1 MKKAAKI
8 EIDAAPKDS
17 PARPERLKMKLS
29 RNSESK
35 DETPVIRQPK
45 VRFKSSLEKFIF
57 T

>member
-1 MKKAAKI
+1 VKKAPKI

-35 DETPVIRQPK
+35 DDTPVIRQPK
-45 VRFKSSLEKFIF
+45 VRFENS
-57 T
+57 